1 MAYTVF
7 YSTPGGPAG
16 GRRLSHHQTRKWHGC
31 HWTRNG
37 VLKRFW
43 GLVALS
49 PSRLLTFF
57 VASARNAG
65 KIFAGLL

>member
-7 YSTPGGPAG
+7 YSTLLGAAACRTTKHESGTGVTGPETAC
-16 GRRLSHHQTRKWHGC
+16 S
-31 HWTRNG
+31 NDFG
-37 VLKRFW
+37 VWWRFHRVDC
-43 GLVALS
+43 L
-49 PSRLLTFF
+49 PFF